1 MNELIICSRYVP
13 LCVSEAA
20 HVQAKQT
27 QRTDT
32 RVNDCTDA
40 LTRTVVHTHKCTGT
54 HSPACARAHTHT
66 YTHTHR
72 NGPCQASAY
81 AHARKKSA
89 PKADVCHPELIK
101 AG

>member
-27 QRTDT
+27 QRMDT

-40 LTRTVVHTHKCTGT
+40 LTHTVVHTHKCTGT
-54 HSPACARAHTHT
+54 HSPARARTHTH
-66 YTHTHR
+66 THTHR